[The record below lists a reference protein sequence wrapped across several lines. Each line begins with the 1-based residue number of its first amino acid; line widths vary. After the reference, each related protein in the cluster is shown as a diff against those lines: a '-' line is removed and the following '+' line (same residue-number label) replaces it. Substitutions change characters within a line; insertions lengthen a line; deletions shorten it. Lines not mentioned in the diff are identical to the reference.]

1 MKIISRRFTYLICIG
16 FPLLLFE
23 SILIN
28 GQDQGKMKIRYVD
41 YYFENA
47 SPVSWEIL
55 GDTLVKVSL
64 IADYERESLN
74 RQTDHWYFKLAADRG
89 THIKLILSKI
99 LADVYNGNKATNW
112 WNFKNDI
119 SCYISYDRKTWEAL
133 KTSKLPHMELL
144 IDFIMKGDSVYI
156 ARMPAYTISDLENLK
171 SGIADHKLVKI
182 INIGA
187 TVEKRPLEI
196 IQLGNSNAPNSIIIR
211 ARAHP
216 WEAGGNWV
224 VEGLINK
231 FLSQD
236 SKEWQETFC
245 VYIMPMANK
254 DGVARG
260 MTRFN
265 VSGMDLNRNW
275 DKKPDSVLC
284 PENYAIEKFIT
295 GLINKGVKPCL
306 GIDIHND
313 DGGGIN
319 LARHFKDDFQFLNK
333 MQLFEKL
340 MREHT
345 SFSETVRYSWKTAG
359 QSESSVSF
367 ENGLTGRY
375 GIEAMVYELNA
386 NWISSLKKMPSQYDW
401 IKVGENLND
410 VFYEYLTGSE
420 K

>member
-1 MKIISRRFTYLICIG
+1 MKISARQFSFQICLI
-16 FPLLLFE
+16 LLFIIVTR
-23 SILIN
+23 SSVF
-28 GQDQGKMKIRYVD
+28 GQHQEKIKIRFID
-41 YYFENA
+41 YFFENA
-47 SPVSWEIL
+47 SPLSWKIQ
-55 GDTLVKVSL
+55 GDTIVKISL

-74 RQTDHWYFKLAADRG
+74 RQTDHWYFKLVADKG
-89 THIKLILSKI
+89 THVKLILSKI
-99 LADVYNGNKATNW
+99 MADVYNGKEATNW

-119 SCYISYDRKTWEAL
+119 SCYISYDQKTWEAI
-133 KTSKLPHMELL
+133 KTTKLPGMELL
-144 IDFIMKGDSVYI
+144 VDFIMKDESVYI
-156 ARMPAYTISDLENLK
+156 VRMPPYTISDLENLK
-171 SGIADHKLVKI
+171 MKISGNKLIKI
-182 INIGA
+182 HNIGM

-196 IQLGNSNAPNSIIIR
+196 IQVGNSKAPNSIIIR

-231 FLSQD
+231 FLRQD
-236 SKEWQETFC
+236 SKQWQETFC

-254 DGVARG
+254 DGVAHG

-265 VSGMDLNRNW
+265 LSGIDLNRNW

-284 PENYAIEKFIT
+284 PEKYFLEKFIKD
-295 GLINKGVKPCL
+295 LIRKGNKPCL

-319 LARHFKDDFQFLNK
+319 LASHSKDDIQFLKK
-333 MQLFEKL
+333 MQLFEEL
-340 MREHT
+340 MRKQT
-345 SFSETVRYSWKTAG
+345 SFSENVRYSWKTPG
-359 QSESSVSF
+359 QSETFVSF
-367 ENGLTGRY
+367 ENGLPERF
-375 GIEAMVYELNA
+375 GIEAIVYELNA

-410 VFYEYLTGSE
+410 VFYEYL